1 MTTPHE
7 PIDPAGTPSGDS
19 GDEPTTELPHA
30 EAHAAPT
37 PPEAPPAPQWY
48 DGSGTEHTQ
57 PLPFV
62 NAEPT
67 SNKPFLSGRAGVAAV
82 IVAAILAGGAAGV
95 GGAAWANAWSDNNQ
109 ASTTTDPNA
118 STNTPTTTSGTAIE
132 QVAAK
137 VLPSVVQINVSGQG
151 ESGSGS
157 GIVLSDDGMILTNNH
172 VVVVAGQGGSISVS
186 MNNGRVYQAKLIGTD
201 PVTDS
206 AVIQAQGITGLT
218 PANLGHSN
226 NLKVGQTV
234 LAIGSPF
241 GLSSTVTQ
249 GIISALNRPVQ
260 VDEGGSNGNNF
271 NPFAPQQQTP
281 SLSATYPA
289 IQTDAAINPGNSG
302 GALVDLNGNVVGMNS
317 SIQTASS
324 GGNGSVGL
332 GFAIPIDELLPI
344 INQIVHHETPTHARL
359 GVSVGSAQGNS
370 TQLGALVA
378 SVDPNGVAKTAGIK
392 AGDLITKVDNAVV
405 TNGDS
410 LVATVRGHR
419 PGEAVTLTYIRSGQ
433 TKTVKV
439 TLGSD
444 AKTKQS

>member
-1 MTTPHE
+1 MTTPQE
-7 PIDPAGTPSGDS
+7 PIDPDSTP
-19 GDEPTTELPHA
+19 TA
-30 EAHAAPT
+30 
-37 PPEAPPAPQWY
+37 QWY
-48 DGSGTEHTQ
+48 EGNGVEHTQ

-62 NAEPT
+62 ETEDAEA
-67 SNKPFLSGRAGVAAV
+67 SKPFFSRRAGIAAIVVAAM
-82 IVAAILAGGAAGV
+82 LAGGAAGV
-95 GGAAWANAWSDNNQ
+95 GGAAWANAWSDDGSSSSS
-109 ASTTTDPNA
+109 ADPNA
-118 STNTPTTTSGTAIE
+118 ATSVPTTGTTSTIE

-157 GIVLSDDGMILTNNH
+157 GIVLSADGMILTNNH
-172 VVVVAGQGGSISVS
+172 VVVVAGQGGTISVS
-186 MNNGRVYQAKLIGTD
+186 MNNGRVYPAKLIGTD

-206 AVIQAQGITGLT
+206 AVIQAQGISGLT
-218 PANLGHSN
+218 PATLGHSG

-234 LAIGSPF
+234 LAIGSPY

-249 GIISALNRPVQ
+249 GIVSALNRPVQ

-271 NPFAPQQQTP
+271 DPFAPQQPQSP

-302 GALVDLNGNVVGMNS
+302 GALVDLSGSVVGMNS

-324 GGNGSVGL
+324 GGSNGSVGL

-359 GVSVGSAQGNS
+359 GVSVGSAAANS

-378 SVDPNGVAKTAGIK
+378 SVDPNGVAKGAGIK
-392 AGDLITKVDNAVV
+392 TGDLITKVNDAVV

-410 LVATVRGHR
+410 LVATIRGHR
-419 PGEAVTLTYIRSGQ
+419 PGDDVTLTYVRGGRTES
-433 TKTVKV
+433 VKV

-444 AKTKQS
+444 AASKKS